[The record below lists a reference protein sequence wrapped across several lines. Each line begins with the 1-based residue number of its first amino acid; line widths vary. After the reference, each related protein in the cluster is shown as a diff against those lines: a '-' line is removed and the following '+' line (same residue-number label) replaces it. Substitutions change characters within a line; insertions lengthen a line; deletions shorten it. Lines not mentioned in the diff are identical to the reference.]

1 MDSKILMTTNTNTL
15 LTEKTTKRKRSRL
28 MSSDEKILALVFLAV
43 IIYLCVQCP
52 SLMWFFGFLLLLK
65 AMA

>member
-1 MDSKILMTTNTNTL
+1 MLRS
-15 LTEKTTKRKRSRL
+15 LTRKTTKRTRSRL

-52 SLMWFFGFLLLLK
+52 SLMWFFGFLLLLRV
-65 AMA
+65 MA